1 MFDQNNVEILFS
13 SWHRVD
19 SHQRWSIYSW
29 SLPASHHHSRF
40 AMVEKLFKVNKVTT
54 NLFILQDP
62 EPEAKPQF
70 PFGPFGAGF
79 GFGVP
84 GPFLPP
90 RPASPPTLQFQVTS
104 LNLSIL
110 CQIRSETIIF
120 NSNIVIRFPP
130 APVDS
135 PAQCLILWLSTQHSQ
150 LWPQLSGNWPIR
162 DQHHLM
168 IDQSQ
173 SSRTG
178 GEVVW
183 TWSCHCLRS
192 NQRCLWY
199 SSSWQDAGTLV
210 QPRCSRGNTL
220 QTHDCW

>member
-1 MFDQNNVEILFS
+1 MFRIQNQRPSHSFHLVHSALVLVSEFPDHS
-13 SWHRVD
+13 SLLD
-19 SHQRWSIYSW
+19 
-29 SLPASHHHSRF
+29 L
-40 AMVEKLFKVNKVTT
+40 L
-54 NLFILQDP
+54 
-62 EPEAKPQF
+62 
-70 PFGPFGAGF
+70 
-79 GFGVP
+79 
-84 GPFLPP
+84 LPP
-90 RPASPPTLQFQVTS
+90 LSSSRSPV
-104 LNLSIL
+104 SIL
-110 CQIRSETIIF
+110 WQIRSETVIF
-120 NSNIVIRFPP
+120 NCNIVIRFPP

-162 DQHHLM
+162 DQHRLM

-173 SSRTG
+173 SSWTG

-183 TWSCHCLRS
+183 TWSCHCFRS